1 MVLCAATDFTTLTVD
16 SELTVEED
24 GSIDLAS
31 VETTVLSNDSDF
43 GEAGTGMGNEF
54 AHAYDEDTGVW
65 TFWHYADE
73 TGYSFIE
80 DDYEV
85 YVVQVD
91 EESNTFVFSETLD
104 LVYNGASKMA
114 SVAIASATVLYALI

>member
-16 SELTVEED
+16 SEFTIEDD

-31 VETTVLSNDSDF
+31 VETTVLSNDDDF
-43 GEAGTGMGNEF
+43 GEAGAGIGKEF
-54 AHAYDEDTGVW
+54 GHAYDEETGVW
-65 TFWHYADE
+65 TIWHYAGE
-73 TGYSFIE
+73 LSYNFEEG
-80 DDYEV
+80 DYQV

-91 EESNTFVFSETLD
+91 DESNTFVFSDTLD
-104 LVYNGASKMA
+104 LVYNGASEMA